1 MTNTYKVT
9 GKFKGTIYAS
19 YKNEWLDIAITDLGK
34 MIQPTLTPTFV
45 QLPLREFDL
54 KHDDLLHAV
63 EIKGKSVA
71 EKVALF
77 CLKYKEHK
85 GVAYRAQKEEK
96 ANMKTV
102 TVNAQL
108 LDAYFTSEKFPLNQF
123 KSMADYIKNYNT
135 VRDLAAN
142 GVKAKSSFPD
152 VYDLQ
157 YEQMI
162 SVDVSKLQRYWEH
175 LRSLGWKKVDG
186 VWKHNATEQ

>member
-1 MTNTYKVT
+1 MSNTYKVT
-9 GKFKGTIYAS
+9 GKFKGAIYAS
-19 YKNEWLDIAITDLGK
+19 YKNEWLDIAITDLGSQV
-34 MIQPTLTPTFV
+34 QPALTPSFV

-54 KHDDLLHAV
+54 KCDELLFAQ
-63 EIKGKSVA
+63 EIKGKTVA

-108 LDAYFTSEKFPLNQF
+108 LDAYFSGTQFPLNQF

-157 YEQMI
+157 YEHMI
-162 SVDVSKLQRYWEH
+162 GVDVSKLQRYWEH

-186 VWKHNATEQ
+186 TWKQNQQ